1 MFTLNRNY
9 LEETPRKTVGTLSH
23 VRGIQDENIMNLI
36 FLFIILSLLD
46 IWIAQTT
53 MLFTGYKS
61 SLKDSKVG
69 NVQKTSIFLFQV

>member
-1 MFTLNRNY
+1 MFTVKRNY
-9 LEETPRKTVGTLSH
+9 LEETPRKTVGALSH

-36 FLFIILSLLD
+36 LLFIILSLLY

-61 SLKDSKVG
+61 S
-69 NVQKTSIFLFQV
+69 

>member
-1 MFTLNRNY
+1 MFTLNKNH
-9 LEETPRKTVGTLSH
+9 LEGTARKLAGSLRH

-46 IWIAQTT
+46 IWNAQTT

-61 SLKDSKVG
+61 KGLKVG